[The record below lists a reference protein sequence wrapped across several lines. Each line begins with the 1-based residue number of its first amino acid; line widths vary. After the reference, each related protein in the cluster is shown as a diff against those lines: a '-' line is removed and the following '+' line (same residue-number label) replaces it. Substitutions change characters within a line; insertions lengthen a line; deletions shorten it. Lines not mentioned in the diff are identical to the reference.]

1 MLQTGQHT
9 TDEQAKTC
17 RLVKG
22 YVQVY
27 TGNGKGKSTAALGL
41 AFRAMGRGLKTYIGQ
56 FMKGQHYGELEA
68 AKILLPHITIEQYGR
83 DTFIH
88 IQNPPPEEDLRLSH
102 DGLNKSRKAMFSGD
116 YDVVILDEIITAH
129 YFHLVSL
136 AEIMDMVANKPEQV
150 ELVLTGRYAPPE
162 LIAAADLVSEIVEVK
177 HYYRRGIYA
186 RRGIEH

>member
-1 MLQTGQHT
+1 MSDTKQQIIR
-9 TDEQAKTC
+9 QKAKSC
-17 RLVKG
+17 RLAKG
-22 YVQVY
+22 YVQIY

-68 AKILLPHITIEQYGR
+68 AKTASPHITIEQYGK

-88 IQNPPPEEDLRLSH
+88 VQNPPPIEDLRLSRK
-102 DGLNKSRKAMFSGD
+102 GLVIARESMLSGS

-136 AEIMDMVANKPEQV
+136 AEMMEIISSKPETV

-177 HYYRRGIYA
+177 HYYQQGISS
-186 RRGIEH
+186 RKGIEH